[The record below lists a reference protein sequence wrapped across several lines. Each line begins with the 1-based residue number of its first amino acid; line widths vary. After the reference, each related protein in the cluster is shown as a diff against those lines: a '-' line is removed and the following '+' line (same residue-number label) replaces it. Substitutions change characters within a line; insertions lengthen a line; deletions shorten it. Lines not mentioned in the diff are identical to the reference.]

1 MNDGDR
7 AQDWRAQ
14 PPAASAPHLLRT
26 AISLAAIVI
35 GATLLPVSAPLAQRP
50 EVRML
55 VQSSLLAGFQ
65 YYQGKQLWDEIKVG
79 DPLTLAREPANP
91 HDSNAVRV
99 EWRGHQLGY
108 VPRRENQAVA
118 RHMDGG
124 GKVEARVSKL
134 RQHRN
139 PWQRIEFEVFV
150 RL

>member
-1 MNDGDR
+1 MSVHDNDRNGW
-7 AQDWRAQ
+7 AQALAVTLVALAMAVAAAAAHAQ
-14 PPAASAPHLLRT
+14 
-26 AISLAAIVI
+26 V
-35 GATLLPVSAPLAQRP
+35 G

-65 YYQGKQLWDEIKVG
+65 YYQGGQLWDEIKVG
-79 DPLTLAREPANP
+79 DPLTLTREPANS

-134 RQHRN
+134 TQHRN

-150 RL
+150 KL

>member
-1 MNDGDR
+1 MSVHDDHRNGR
-7 AQDWRAQ
+7 AQAL
-14 PPAASAPHLLRT
+14 AVLLV
-26 AISLAAIVI
+26 ALALAAAI
-35 GATLLPVSAPLAQRP
+35 AAHAQGS

-65 YYQGKQLWDEIKVG
+65 YYQGGQLWDEIKVG
-79 DPLTLAREPANP
+79 DPLTLTREPANP

-99 EWRGHQLGY
+99 DWRGHQLGY

-134 RQHRN
+134 RQHPN